1 MNPTTQRPVRDA
13 AAEPRPAAGRRPT
26 AWLAW
31 AVPAVVTVALGL
43 RGIGVPMLW
52 RDELATWSAA
62 TRTVPQIWA
71 LVHHIDAVLGAYYV
85 VLHAWMDVFGDSA
98 TAMRVPSVLAM
109 GATAA
114 AVVLIARRLASS
126 GPVSGGGG
134 TRAGAGAA
142 AATGLAAGLL
152 YALIPSVSR
161 YAQEARPYAF
171 ASLFAALATLAL
183 LRALERPRWYRW
195 AWYVLALAGVGVS
208 NLVALALLAG
218 HAVIVTT
225 EWRRVSRAPA
235 GPGASGTARGA
246 RVPWML
252 LTGFCGSAVVAVAA
266 LAPLIVVGH
275 RQSQLQLGW
284 QPVPTF
290 AELTGVRGGLWA
302 ELFSSAHVAYA
313 VLLLA
318 VLSVALAPRH
328 SEAWGALACGAAPI
342 VVVWV
347 ISRGPEHYWTFRYM
361 LFTVPAWA
369 VSAGLGVRELWRCL
383 PGSPGRPRFRAA
395 VAAVLVAVVGLLGI
409 GDQRAIRTVE
419 AHNVWAYPLVPPNG
433 VPIDYTGAAGVIAA
447 DERPGDGI
455 VYQVSDE
462 NRYEIDMAIAYYL
475 RGKPAPRPVFQVG
488 TPVRADSLK
497 PVETA
502 DPRRALA
509 GFPRLWVVFVNRLP
523 EGTYTDPFKA
533 IPEDEAA
540 ALRAAGYTTRSLY
553 KKAGITVA
561 LLVPPARGQ
570 GERSLA
576 A

>member
-13 AAEPRPAAGRRPT
+13 AAEPRPAAGRRPR

-31 AVPAVVTVALGL
+31 AVPVVVTVALGL

-62 TRTVPQIWA
+62 TRTLPQIWA

-85 VLHAWMDVFGDSA
+85 LLHAWMAVFGDSA
-98 TAMRVPSVLAM
+98 TAMRLPSVFAM
-109 GATAA
+109 GGAA
-114 AVVLIARRLASS
+114 AVVVLIARRLASS
-126 GPVSGGGG
+126 GSVSGGGG
-134 TRAGAGAA
+134 TRAGAGTAT
-142 AATGLAAGLL
+142 ATGLAAGLL

-183 LRALERPRWYRW
+183 LRAIERPRWPRW
-195 AWYVLALAGVGVS
+195 AWYVLALAGIGVS
-208 NLVALALLAG
+208 NLIALALLAG
-218 HAVIVTT
+218 HAVIVAT

-235 GPGASGTARGA
+235 GPGASGTGRGT

-252 LTGFCGSAVVAVAA
+252 LTRFCGSVVVAVVL

-284 QPVPTF
+284 QPVPTVT
-290 AELTGVRGGLWA
+290 ELTGVRGGLWA

-318 VLSVALAPRH
+318 VLSVALAPRR

-369 VSAGLGVRELWRCL
+369 VSAGLGVRELWRRL
-383 PGSPGRPRFRAA
+383 PGPLGRPRFSYT
-395 VAAVLVAVVGLLGI
+395 VAAVLVAVAGLLGI
-409 GDQRAIRTVE
+409 GDQRAIRAVE

-433 VPIDYTGAAGVIAA
+433 VPIDYIGAAGVIAA
-447 DERPGDGI
+447 NERPGDGI

-462 NRYEIDMAIAYYL
+462 NRYEIDMAVAYYL
-475 RGKPAPRPVFQVG
+475 RGKPAPRPVFQVEA
-488 TPVRADSLK
+488 PVRADSLK

-502 DPRRALA
+502 DPERALT
-509 GFPRLWVVFVNRLP
+509 GTPRLWVVFVNRLP

-561 LLVPPARGQ
+561 LLTS
-570 GERSLA
+570 RS
-576 A
+576 